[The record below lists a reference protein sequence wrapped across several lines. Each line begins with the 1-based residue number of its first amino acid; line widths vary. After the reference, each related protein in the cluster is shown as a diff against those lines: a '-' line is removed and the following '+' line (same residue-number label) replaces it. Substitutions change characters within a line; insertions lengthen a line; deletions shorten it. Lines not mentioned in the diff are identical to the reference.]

1 MVALVSRA
9 RRVLHGL
16 LRAPLFTSV
25 AVITLAVG
33 IGANTAIFSVV
44 YAVLLK
50 PLPFDQPER
59 LVGVWHTAPGLNIPL
74 LNQGPATYMTYREEN
89 RVFEQIGMWDSA
101 SVSVTGR
108 GEPEKVDALLVTDST
123 LPALRVQPFLGRRFT
138 ADDDSPKAPER
149 VMLTYG
155 YWQKKFGGSRDA
167 IGQTLIVE
175 GKPNE
180 VIGVLPADF
189 RFLNRKPA
197 LLLPFRFNR
206 AEVFVG
212 NFSYQ
217 AVARLKPGV
226 TIAQANADIARML
239 PHVMDHFPLPPGF
252 TRAMFAET
260 RMGPLVRPFADDL
273 VGDVRPML
281 WVLLGTVGMVLLIAC
296 ANVAN
301 LFLVRAEGRQ
311 QELAIR
317 SALGASWGR
326 LARELLA
333 ESLTLGLLGG
343 VVGLGLAAAG
353 IRLLAAIGPQD
364 LPRLDEIAIDPV
376 VLLFTL
382 AISLVAGALFGLIPV
397 LRFARPQLAAALKE
411 GGRGSS
417 DGRERH
423 RARSALVIAEV
434 ALALVLLVGSGLMMR
449 TFQAMRE
456 VDPGFTRPEE
466 VLTLRVT
473 VPEALVKDDEA
484 SARMHEQIWER
495 LAQIPG
501 VTAVG
506 TASTVTMDGHDS
518 NDPVFVEERPGPPG
532 RIPPIR
538 RFKFVGARYS
548 ETLGNRLLAG
558 RTLTWADSFTLAPV
572 AVVTENFAKEY
583 FGSPAATI
591 GKRIRSNP
599 NSNWREI
606 VGVVADERDDGVGR
620 PAPIIVYWPMLMKGF
635 WGPDLST
642 PRTMSYAIRSARM
655 GSPAFL
661 KEIQQ
666 AVWSVNPS
674 LPVADVRSL
683 EELRADSMAQTSFTL
698 VMLAIAAGVALLLG
712 IVGIYG
718 VIAYIAAQRTREIG
732 IRVALGAQLS
742 DVSRLFVRQAVILT
756 AVGVALGL
764 AGAAGLTRLM
774 KTLLYGVNALDPV
787 TYAAAALAL
796 ASVALIASY
805 LPARRAARVDP
816 VVALRGDQY

>member
-1 MVALVSRA
+1 MAALVSRA
-9 RRVLHGL
+9 RRVLHAL
-16 LRAPLFTSV
+16 RRAPLFTSV
-25 AVITLAVG
+25 AIVTLAVG

-50 PLPFDQPER
+50 PLPFDRPER
-59 LVGVWHTAPGLNIPL
+59 LVGVWHTAPGLNIPVI
-74 LNQGPATYMTYREEN
+74 NQGPATYMTYREEN
-89 RVFEQIGMWDSA
+89 RVFEQIGLWDGA
-101 SVSVTGR
+101 AVSITGR
-108 GEPEKVDALLVTDST
+108 GEPEKVEALFVTDST
-123 LPALRVQPFLGRRFT
+123 LPALRVQPLLGRRFT
-138 ADDDSPKAPER
+138 AEDDSPKAPER

-155 YWQKKFGGSRDA
+155 YWQKKFGGKRDA

-175 GKPNE
+175 GTPNE
-180 VIGVLPADF
+180 IVGVLPADF

-226 TIAQANADIARML
+226 TLAQANADIARML
-239 PHVMDHFPLPPGF
+239 PHVMERFPLPPGF
-252 TRAMFAET
+252 TRKMFEET

-317 SALGASWGR
+317 SALGASWSR
-326 LARELLA
+326 LTGELLT
-333 ESLTLGLLGG
+333 ESVTLGLLGG
-343 VVGLGLAAAG
+343 LVGLGLAAAA
-353 IRLLAAIGPQD
+353 IRLLVAIGPQD

-382 AISLVAGALFGLIPV
+382 AISLGAGALFGLIPV
-397 LRFARPQLAAALKE
+397 LRFARPQLAASLKE

-423 RARSALVIAEV
+423 RARSALVVAEV

-456 VDPGFTRPEE
+456 VQPGFTKPEE

-473 VPEALVKDDEA
+473 IPEALVKEDDA

-495 LAQIPG
+495 LGQIPG
-501 VTAVG
+501 VISVG
-506 TASTVTMDGHDS
+506 TSSTITMDGHDS

-532 RIPPIR
+532 RMPPIR

-558 RTLTWADSFTLAPV
+558 RTLTWEDSVKLSPV
-572 AVVTENFAKEY
+572 AVVTDNFAKEY

-620 PAPIIVYWPMLMKGF
+620 PAPVIVYWPMLMKGF

-642 PRTMSYAIRSARM
+642 HRTMAYALRSARM
-655 GSPAFL
+655 GSPTFL

-674 LPVADVRSL
+674 LPLAEVRSL
-683 EELRADSMAQTSFTL
+683 EELRAESMAQTSFTL

-718 VIAYIAAQRTREIG
+718 VIACMAAQRTREIG
-732 IRVALGAQLS
+732 IRVALGAQLW
-742 DVSRLFVRQAVILT
+742 DVSRLFVRHGVVLT
-756 AVGVALGL
+756 VMGLALGL

-787 TYAAAALAL
+787 TYAAAAVGLGG
-796 ASVALIASY
+796 VALLASY

-816 VVALRGDQY
+816 VVALRGEL